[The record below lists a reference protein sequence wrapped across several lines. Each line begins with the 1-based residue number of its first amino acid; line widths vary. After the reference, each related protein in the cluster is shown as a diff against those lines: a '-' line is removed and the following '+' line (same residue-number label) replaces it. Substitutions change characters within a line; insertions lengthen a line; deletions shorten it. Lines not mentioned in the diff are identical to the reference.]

1 MEQQDPQSSLEREL
15 VERLAGILWRLRRV
29 PFFEAAIME
38 ARHHQAGEIQM
49 GAVYSASAET
59 EQDEEEADWHAALH
73 FGLRSRV
80 DDMKE
85 RLSRLDL
92 RASKKREL
100 ALHAM
105 SEAGLT
111 KLEQPDFTASTRAG
125 SPAVVVISEQTIPPT
140 YWLPQPPKLDR
151 QGLLGELKRGAAI
164 PGAELSNP
172 KPVLMVRTK

>member
-1 MEQQDPQSSLEREL
+1 MRAFIKAEISKYRLLKQRLISDFPDLDQHTEIDTLEGITDLHEMIAAVIRSAL
-15 VERLAGILWRLRRV
+15 VDEALR
-29 PFFEAAIME
+29 A
-38 ARHHQAGEIQM
+38 
-49 GAVYSASAET
+49 
-59 EQDEEEADWHAALH
+59 
-73 FGLRSRV
+73 GLRGRL

-85 RLSRLDL
+85 RLSRLEV

-105 SEAGLT
+105 SEVGLS

-125 SPAVVVISEQTIPPT
+125 SPALIVMSEQTIPEA